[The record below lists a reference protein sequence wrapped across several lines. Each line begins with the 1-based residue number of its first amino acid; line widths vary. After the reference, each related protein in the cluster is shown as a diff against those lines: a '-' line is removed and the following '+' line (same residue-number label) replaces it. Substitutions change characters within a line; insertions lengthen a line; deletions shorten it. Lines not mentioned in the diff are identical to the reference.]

1 MRSKQPFQKLSNHEP
16 RPITI
21 TRSSSMPLET
31 RVKILANW
39 LILTKRVPRRW
50 NIFSPPRRPPS
61 WQPNRTQKYIKK
73 KEKKN
78 LKNGQKIKITGRD
91 SLSVL
96 PKLHDGLD
104 LGANLLFK
112 MFAFSKAYRTR
123 VVCSGCKTSAS
134 QQVLPAVPWRPP
146 QSLAL
151 TQGSNLSLFSYSQK
165 LRVHVWVFP
174 NINQL
179 SLGISTGLHH
189 SPSLIGSRDPRDEYH
204 EKQAE
209 IFLRDYEQKSMDQ
222 YRKEVTA
229 EWNYDADLTKEN
241 EQIVLEVGEESAKFS
256 LIKQEQ
262 VVKFDWSNFKNES
275 IKRQLEFQSLKGMAA
290 LPKEKYSELQ
300 KIQSKMSGVYGKGKM
315 SSFDGK
321 KHDLRL
327 DPDLTKIM
335 GTSNDYDRLSH
346 VWKGWRDAVGK
357 PIRQDYIQ
365 YVNLKNEASVKNN
378 FTDYSKYLIRNYE
391 SDTFVEDIEGLWLE
405 LKPLY
410 EELHAFVR
418 RKLRDQYGAD
428 KIKERGTIPA
438 HILGNM
444 WAQSWTNIFKFVTPY
459 PKKQAIDVT
468 EALVSKGYDALKMFK
483 LSEDF
488 FTGLG
493 LEPMTKEFW
502 SNSIITKP
510 PGREMVCHGSAWDF
524 GDKKD
529 FRVKMCTVVTMVDL
543 ITVHH
548 EMGHTQYYI
557 QYANQPL
564 IFREGANSGFH
575 EAIGDTL
582 ALSVMTPEHLHKIGL
597 LDSAVNDDETDIN
610 FLMNM
615 ALEKIA
621 FLPFAYMMDR
631 YRWDIFKGEIEFK
644 NMNQRWWELR
654 EMYQGVSP
662 PVERSENDFDPG
674 AKYHIPNGVPYVRYF
689 VSFIIQFQFHEALC
703 RIAGHSGPLHR
714 LKLCKWEIQD
724 LGLKQWKKLTGQ
736 PKMSASSVMKYF
748 KPLHDWLRKQNKG
761 HKVGWILPSKENAS
775 KCHRPGAQR
784 VELRRTRYQY
794 LII

>member
-1 MRSKQPFQKLSNHEP
+1 MCIEFPNVTEAPTDFIKVSGDLTMEQDILKSVQMEAVRIFYPFEDPPESSPNLTGINGSTHDKVKRAGETFVLKRYGASSFESLDKYRHIAYKREIWRCSP
-16 RPITI
+16 
-21 TRSSSMPLET
+21 SSSFQ
-31 RVKILANW
+31 LAS
-39 LILTKRVPRRW
+39 L
-50 NIFSPPRRPPS
+50 PPTSAAAKKHSYRNYHTVQEWMGNTLPPIEWGWRS
-61 WQPNRTQKYIKK
+61 
-73 KEKKN
+73 
-78 LKNGQKIKITGRD
+78 
-91 SLSVL
+91 
-96 PKLHDGLD
+96 HDGTLAPVETD
-104 LGANLLFK
+104 RPVAPESLLN
-112 MFAFSKAYRTR
+112 M
-123 VVCSGCKTSAS
+123 
-134 QQVLPAVPWRPP
+134 
-146 QSLAL
+146 
-151 TQGSNLSLFSYSQK
+151 
-165 LRVHVWVFP
+165 
-174 NINQL
+174 
-179 SLGISTGLHH
+179 
-189 SPSLIGSRDPRDEYH
+189 
-204 EKQAE
+204 
-209 IFLRDYEQKSMDQ
+209 
-222 YRKEVTA
+222 
-229 EWNYDADLTKEN
+229 
-241 EQIVLEVGEESAKFS
+241 LEVGEESAKFS
-256 LIKQEQ
+256 LRKQEQ
-262 VVKFDWSNFKNES
+262 VVEFDWSNFKNES

-335 GTSNDYDRLSH
+335 GTSNDYERLSH
-346 VWKGWRDAVGK
+346 AWKGWRDAVGK

-365 YVNLKNEASVKNN
+365 YVNLKNEASIFINLFLSLTPD

-597 LDSAVNDDETDIN
+597 LDSVVNDDETDIN

-714 LKLCKWEIQD
+714 CDISGTNRAKDAGRALAEIMQM
-724 LGLKQWKKLTGQ
+724 GNSRPWPEAMKKLTGQ

-775 KCHRPGAQR
+775 KCPLKFFGYLYNIAK
-784 VELRRTRYQY
+784 ELK
-794 LII
+794 LMKS

>member
-1 MRSKQPFQKLSNHEP
+1 MCIEFPNVTEAPTDFIKVSGDLTMEQDILKSVQMEATNEKYTTADLQAADDVNEKFDFQMIREMFTP
-16 RPITI
+16 Y
-21 TRSSSMPLET
+21 
-31 RVKILANW
+31 
-39 LILTKRVPRRW
+39 TKC
-50 NIFSPPRRPPS
+50 
-61 WQPNRTQKYIKK
+61 
-73 KEKKN
+73 
-78 LKNGQKIKITGRD
+78 LG
-91 SLSVL
+91 SLSRKWVG
-96 PKLHDGLD
+96 KSVIRE
-104 LGANLLFK
+104 AN
-112 MFAFSKAYRTR
+112 
-123 VVCSGCKTSAS
+123 
-134 QQVLPAVPWRPP
+134 
-146 QSLAL
+146 
-151 TQGSNLSLFSYSQK
+151 
-165 LRVHVWVFP
+165 
-174 NINQL
+174 
-179 SLGISTGLHH
+179 
-189 SPSLIGSRDPRDEYH
+189 D

-209 IFLRDYEQKSMDQ
+209 IFLRDYEQKSIDQ

-241 EQIVLEVGEESAKFS
+241 EQIVLASLPPTSAAAKKHSYRNYHTVQEWMGNTLPPIEWGWRSHDGTLAPVETDRPVAPESLLNMLEVGEESAKFS
-256 LIKQEQ
+256 LRKQEQ
-262 VVKFDWSNFKNES
+262 VVEFDWSNFKNES

-335 GTSNDYDRLSH
+335 GTSNDYERLSH
-346 VWKGWRDAVGK
+346 AWKGWRDAVGK

-597 LDSAVNDDETDIN
+597 LDSVVNDDETDIN

-714 LKLCKWEIQD
+714 CDISGTNRAKDAGRALAEIMQM
-724 LGLKQWKKLTGQ
+724 GNSRPWPEAMKKLTGQ

-775 KCHRPGAQR
+775 KCPLKFFGYLYNIAK
-784 VELRRTRYQY
+784 ELK
-794 LII
+794 LMKS

>member
-1 MRSKQPFQKLSNHEP
+1 MCIEFPNVTEAPTDFIKVSGDLTMEQDILKSVQMEAVRIFYPFEDPPESSPNLTGINGSTHDKVKRAGETFVLKRYGASSFESLDKYRHIAYKREIWRCSP
-16 RPITI
+16 
-21 TRSSSMPLET
+21 SSSFQ
-31 RVKILANW
+31 LAS
-39 LILTKRVPRRW
+39 L
-50 NIFSPPRRPPS
+50 PPTSAAAKKHSYRNYHTVQEWMGNTLPPIEWGWRS
-61 WQPNRTQKYIKK
+61 
-73 KEKKN
+73 
-78 LKNGQKIKITGRD
+78 
-91 SLSVL
+91 
-96 PKLHDGLD
+96 HDGTLAPVETD
-104 LGANLLFK
+104 RPVAPESLLN
-112 MFAFSKAYRTR
+112 M
-123 VVCSGCKTSAS
+123 
-134 QQVLPAVPWRPP
+134 
-146 QSLAL
+146 
-151 TQGSNLSLFSYSQK
+151 
-165 LRVHVWVFP
+165 
-174 NINQL
+174 
-179 SLGISTGLHH
+179 
-189 SPSLIGSRDPRDEYH
+189 
-204 EKQAE
+204 
-209 IFLRDYEQKSMDQ
+209 
-222 YRKEVTA
+222 
-229 EWNYDADLTKEN
+229 
-241 EQIVLEVGEESAKFS
+241 LEVGEESAKFS
-256 LIKQEQ
+256 LRKQEQ
-262 VVKFDWSNFKNES
+262 VVEFDWSNFKNES

-335 GTSNDYDRLSH
+335 GTSNDYERLSH
-346 VWKGWRDAVGK
+346 AWKGWRDAVGK

-438 HILGNM
+438 HILGKIEFCNM

-597 LDSAVNDDETDIN
+597 LDSVVNDDATCRLCDEQNIK
-610 FLMNM
+610 FV
-615 ALEKIA
+615 
-621 FLPFAYMMDR
+621 PVAYPL
-631 YRWDIFKGEIEFK
+631 YIYICTY
-644 NMNQRWWELR
+644 R

-714 LKLCKWEIQD
+714 CDISGTNRAKDAGRALAEIMQM
-724 LGLKQWKKLTGQ
+724 GNSRPWPEAMKKLTGQ

-775 KCHRPGAQR
+775 KCPLKFFGYLYNIAK
-784 VELRRTRYQY
+784 ELK
-794 LII
+794 LMKS